1 MNESVDHLLI
11 DARNILYR
19 IIYGYMKNDTKYH
32 TTTLLLK
39 FLTSIIR
46 EFKPKHVHVF
56 WDDKRD
62 NIWRRKIFAGYKDR
76 DTKYVRDISENLAIS
91 TSATMDI
98 MKYMNV
104 RQYHKDHM
112 EADDLIYAAVSIL
125 HPQTSII
132 VSTDSDLSQIPYV
145 FQSSRVYHPKKQ
157 SIIDIPSVNPVFMK
171 SLVGDKSDSIPG
183 YKGVGEV
190 TAQKIL
196 AGNRLNSFLSENDKS
211 LFYRNLTLIDL
222 SLCPNL
228 LGNKKHA
235 LDTIWAEPIF
245 DDAEIR
251 NSIMRNKINGMIS
264 EYSSIMQEFR
274 FLRQ

>member
-1 MNESVDHLLI
+1 
-11 DARNILYR
+11 
-19 IIYGYMKNDTKYH
+19 
-32 TTTLLLK
+32 
-39 FLTSIIR
+39 
-46 EFKPKHVHVF
+46 
-56 WDDKRD
+56 
-62 NIWRRKIFAGYKDR
+62 
-76 DTKYVRDISENLAIS
+76 
-91 TSATMDI
+91 
-98 MKYMNV
+98 
-104 RQYHKDHM
+104 
-112 EADDLIYAAVSIL
+112 
-125 HPQTSII
+125 
-132 VSTDSDLSQIPYV
+132 
-145 FQSSRVYHPKKQ
+145 
-157 SIIDIPSVNPVFMK
+157 MK